1 MRAPDLLCLGDL
13 PGTPPQG
20 GDETQRRRAHEHQRV
35 RQPEGAHQGG
45 EAFGGGG
52 GQQRRR
58 RAQHRHQP
66 QHQGGGVPDS
76 ARGEG
81 GETEDQGQHGD
92 HRGQETPEPTD
103 PAHPNQGPGGERG
116 QPEVGQ
122 GVGGQEGRGDGGGQR
137 HQLRTHIEAVPECGR
152 IPGVFRPGRLRGGGG
167 QRHGAGGV
175 AGRQGEVVGDHDD
188 CGAVAVQVRQQ
199 PHQRLGA
206 PPVQAGG
213 GFVEDQDVGVHRQGG
228 GHRQSLPVPASEPQ
242 RMQPGEISR
251 PHPFQG
257 PAGPRRHLRVRQS
270 RVARPEGGL
279 VEDGV
284 REDLMVGVLEDEPHP
299 PGVAAERPGGRF
311 QQPGEMLRQGG
322 LARSVAAQQR
332 DELAAV
338 DGDADPVEGQHPRR
352 VAVGQADGLQDGG
365 SLRFGSF
372 RHPAAVL
379 VAGADSRRRDP
390 LLVVEE
396 RTGRAEI
403 REFPLLQH
411 QEQIRPGGHGI
422 RVVVDHDHGASR
434 SAQVRDDA
442 PHRRRPLRVEGR
454 GGFVGDQ
461 QIRAQ

>member
-1 MRAPDLLCLGDL
+1 
-13 PGTPPQG
+13 
-20 GDETQRRRAHEHQRV
+20 
-35 RQPEGAHQGG
+35 
-45 EAFGGGG
+45 
-52 GQQRRR
+52 
-58 RAQHRHQP
+58 
-66 QHQGGGVPDS
+66 
-76 ARGEG
+76 
-81 GETEDQGQHGD
+81 
-92 HRGQETPEPTD
+92 
-103 PAHPNQGPGGERG
+103 
-116 QPEVGQ
+116 
-122 GVGGQEGRGDGGGQR
+122 
-137 HQLRTHIEAVPECGR
+137 
-152 IPGVFRPGRLRGGGG
+152 
-167 QRHGAGGV
+167 
-175 AGRQGEVVGDHDD
+175 
-188 CGAVAVQVRQQ
+188 
-199 PHQRLGA
+199 
-206 PPVQAGG
+206 
-213 GFVEDQDVGVHRQGG
+213 
-228 GHRQSLPVPASEPQ
+228 
-242 RMQPGEISR
+242 
-251 PHPFQG
+251 
-257 PAGPRRHLRVRQS
+257 
-270 RVARPEGGL
+270 
-279 VEDGV
+279 
-284 REDLMVGVLEDEPHP
+284 MVGVLEDEPHP

-396 RTGRAEI
+396 RAGRAEI

-454 GGFVGDQ
+454 GGFVEDQDLRFHRERPGDREPLKLPAGQ
-461 QIRAQ
+461 GGRLAIPQARQPDLFQGAPGPGEHLVAA